1 MHSGTDQH
9 IGTRPTHRGMSE
21 IRVALVSTNE
31 PSQTP
36 NDRPVKETKRQILT
50 EGSTITKIMLL
61 EPCWGCLNSDLRS
74 INEDKE
80 GYESI

>member
-21 IRVALVSTNE
+21 ICVALVSTNE
-31 PSQTP
+31 PSQTQ

-50 EGSTITKIMLL
+50 EGSTIAEIMLL

-74 INEDKE
+74 INEDK
-80 GYESI
+80 GTRL